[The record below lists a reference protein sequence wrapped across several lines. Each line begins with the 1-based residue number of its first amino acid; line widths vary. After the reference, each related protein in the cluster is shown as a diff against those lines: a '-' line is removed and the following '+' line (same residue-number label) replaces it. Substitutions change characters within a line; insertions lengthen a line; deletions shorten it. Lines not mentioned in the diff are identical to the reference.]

1 MKLTHGVRSKR
12 GYNCDFDNSS
22 LQIKIKQKLIPVKN
36 RQIQKHKWDRQQINQ
51 EEKINKYQE
60 NLQSKLQ
67 EMEEETDINQD
78 WQNLKQAMLEAV
90 TELKLSKD
98 VKMLTAGG
106 TMNVREQYKERMK
119 QEEMS
124 NKKNKNKLGHLSTKT
139 NKS

>member
-1 MKLTHGVRSKR
+1 
-12 GYNCDFDNSS
+12 
-22 LQIKIKQKLIPVKN
+22 
-36 RQIQKHKWDRQQINQ
+36 
-51 EEKINKYQE
+51 
-60 NLQSKLQ
+60 
-67 EMEEETDINQD
+67 MEEETDINQD